1 MAERTY
7 QELASDAAQRTFD
20 VLLPAL
26 DRLSWGA
33 DQLAAHRRA
42 GLAATLAHA
51 AERSPWH
58 ATRLTALDVDVD
70 LVDPGDLAGLPTMS
84 KGDLMAHWDD
94 IVTDERLDLATA
106 RAHLARL
113 DAGGPAA
120 LLDEYHVLTTGGSTG
135 EPGVFCWSLAE
146 TLVWGASVMRFTA
159 AAGFGPPLRTAWVG
173 ARSLRHPSAALAVL
187 NGVLAGNPATTEL
200 CVPIDQPVAAIVARL
215 NELQPDSL
223 WVVSSVLPALVEAA
237 QRGALR
243 IDVDRIS
250 VGSDVLDPAAA
261 TAAAE
266 TFEAT
271 VLEGYPT
278 TDVGHIAQQAPGERG
293 LYINDDLLIV
303 EPVDEHDHP
312 VEPGEW
318 SDHLLVTSLHH
329 RTLPLIRY
337 RIDDRVRL
345 DPEAGERH
353 PGFRRIAAIDGR
365 TDDLFHYGDVTVH
378 PHVFRTVLSRHSA
391 IKDFQVHQ
399 TATGADVQVIVAG
412 HLDPRSL
419 TTDLQHA
426 LVHAGL
432 THPHVTVTRIDQPTR
447 TPVGKR
453 LRFVPDDRPPH
464 SALAT
469 TPNVAIAGGA
479 VQGDGPS

>member
-7 QELASDAAQRTFD
+7 QELASDAAQRMFD
-20 VLLPAL
+20 VLLPAM
-26 DRLSWGA
+26 DRLGWGA
-33 DQLAAHRRA
+33 DQLDAHRRA

-58 ATRLTALDVDVD
+58 ATRLTALGVD
-70 LVDPGDLAGLPTMS
+70 LDRVDPDDLSVLPTMS

-113 DAGGPAA
+113 DARGPAA

-146 TLVWGASVMRFTA
+146 TLVWGTSVMRFTA

-187 NGVLAGNPATTEL
+187 NGALSGGPATTEL
-200 CVPIDQPVAAIVARL
+200 SVPIDQPVTAIVAHL
-215 NELQPDSL
+215 NELQPDAL

-250 VGSDVLDPAAA
+250 LGGDLLDPAAA
-261 TAAAE
+261 TAAAA
-266 TFEAT
+266 TFGAA

-293 LYINDDLLIV
+293 LYVNDDLLIV
-303 EPVDEHDHP
+303 EPVDDHDHP

-329 RTLPLIRY
+329 CTLPLIRY

-345 DPEAGERH
+345 DPEPGERH

-365 TDDLFHYGDVTVH
+365 TDDLFRYGDVTVH
-378 PHVFRTVLSRHSA
+378 PHVFRTVLSQHLEIR
-391 IKDFQVHQ
+391 DFQVQQ
-399 TATGADVQVIVAG
+399 TPAGADVQVIANG
-412 HLDPRSL
+412 NLDL
-419 TTDLQHA
+419 HDLAADLERA
-426 LVHAGL
+426 LSRAGL
-432 THPHVTVTRIDQPTR
+432 THPRVTVTRVDQPSR

-453 LRFVPDDRPPH
+453 LRFVPDGHRPT
-464 SALAT
+464 SSLAT
-469 TPNVAIAGGA
+469 A
-479 VQGDGPS
+479 PS